1 MQVAVIGCG
10 YVGLATSVVLADLGH
25 HVTGVEIDSRKL
37 ARLRDGLAPIFEA
50 HLQDLLTANL
60 KAGRVEFTDDH
71 DSACRGAR
79 VIIVA
84 VGTPTRET
92 WEIDLSQ
99 LESAIDSIAGALESQ
114 DEGAVAPVVVIKSTV
129 PSGTMD
135 YLRERLR
142 RSCAGSACHA
152 ERAFM
157 IASNPEFLRE
167 GQAIFDTFYPD
178 RIVIGADDEEPF
190 VVLDELYARIV
201 SQDFDDSPPRPARPP
216 AFRSPVPVIKTTPRS
231 SEMIKY
237 AANAFLATKISFI
250 NEIANLCEEV
260 GADINDVA
268 RGIGLDPRIGPQ
280 FLRAGIG
287 YGGSCFPKDT
297 KALHQHAGSRGYTFT
312 LLNAVIEVNRIQ
324 RYRFL
329 ARIRRALEPLS
340 GKTLGVFGIAFK
352 PGTDDIREA
361 PSIDLMREL
370 SRDGASLKA
379 TDPRAIENARAVF
392 AGCTYFEDPY
402 EVARD
407 ADAILLVT
415 EWPEFLS
422 LDWKKIAGLMRGNL
436 VFDGRNCLD
445 RNALGHVGL
454 RVVGVGR

>member
-25 HVTGVEIDSRKL
+25 HLTGVEIDAAKL
-37 ARLRDGLAPIFEA
+37 ATLRDGRAPIFEA
-50 HLQDLLTANL
+50 HLQELLARNIE
-60 KAGRVEFTDDH
+60 AGRLAFTDDH
-71 DSACRGAR
+71 ISACRDAL
-79 VIIVA
+79 VIFIA
-84 VGTPTRET
+84 VGTPTLET

-99 LESAIDSIAGALESQ
+99 LESAIDSVAAALKER
-114 DEGAVAPVVVIKSTV
+114 DPEADPPVVVIKSTV
-129 PSGTMD
+129 PSGTLD
-135 YLRERLR
+135 YLKERL
-142 RSCAGSACHA
+142 SA
-152 ERAFM
+152 RTDRPFR

-167 GQAIFDTFYPD
+167 GQAVFDTFYPD
-178 RIVIGADDEEPF
+178 RIVIGAEDGESF
-190 VVLDELYARIV
+190 AVLDDLYNEII
-201 SQDFDDSPPRPARPP
+201 SQSFDSDPPRPDRPDTC
-216 AFRSPVPVIKTTPRS
+216 AVQVPVVRTSPRS
-231 SEMIKY
+231 AEMIKY
-237 AANAFLATKISFI
+237 ASNAFLATKISFI

-260 GADINDVA
+260 GADITDVA
-268 RGIGLDPRIGPQ
+268 YGIGLDDRIGPK

-329 ARIRRALEPLS
+329 AKIRRALEPLN
-340 GKTLGVFGIAFK
+340 GKTLGALGIAFK

-370 SRDGASLKA
+370 KRDGVRLKA
-379 TDPRAIENARAVF
+379 TDPKAIENARRVF
-392 AGCTYFEDPY
+392 DGCEYCDDPY

-407 ADAILLVT
+407 ADALVLVT

-422 LDWKKIAGLMRGNL
+422 LDWKNVAGLMKGNL

-445 RNALGHVGL
+445 TGALADFGLHVI
-454 RVVGVGR
+454 GVGR